1 VAAEEQVHDVS
12 GSESHSVEVMEQ
24 ASDASASDA
33 EPLPTAAYEQMAT
46 ETTGIETAHEQI
58 LTATEGIIGA
68 RVAHIC
74 MPVNVKVVKLC
85 RASTRNVFIAWRCLY
100 NNIFSTHCQRIS
112 VLPAHPAF
120 HSQAE

>member
-1 VAAEEQVHDVS
+1 MAAEEQVHDVS

-58 LTATEGIIGA
+58 LTATEGIIY
-68 RVAHIC
+68 RCTRCSYMH
-74 MPVNVKVVKLC
+74 
-85 RASTRNVFIAWRCLY
+85 ASKCKGSQTVSRLHTKRLY
-100 NNIFSTHCQRIS
+100 SMEMS
-112 VLPAHPAF
+112 L
-120 HSQAE
+120 